1 MKPFRIAL
9 LLALGCS
16 AAALAA
22 SPQDFR
28 AGIELLPEDGRPVA
42 ELSLPDAV
50 YQGVTRADLGDLGV
64 FNAQGTPVPFAL
76 CAAPPRP
83 AVQPADVVLPVFPLR
98 TAKAAAAAASVKV
111 ESGGAVNVEVQPA
124 APAVSAGEG
133 GGATEVGAYVIDARA
148 AAGTLGAIRIRWRS
162 ADGASELHVR
172 VEDSDDLDQW
182 QTLVP
187 QATLV
192 QAGTGGQTL
201 QRERIVLPVGNRA
214 YLRIT
219 RNDAGPAPW
228 LDEVLGELRPT
239 AAQGPA
245 ALWFE
250 AVRQPPDAAHGFPF
264 DAARL
269 APVASAHIT
278 LPSPN
283 MTLQLALQSRP
294 RADGSWRTVWSGTV
308 YSVGAGPDERHSE
321 DPRFAA
327 DSDRYWRIQVLQGAD
342 SLGGAVPDLRLGFE
356 PARLRFLVQGD
367 GPFLLAY
374 GSGRAPITPSPG
386 CDGLLRGLPQVELQ
400 SMIGAVR
407 LGAGRSLGGAA
418 ALQPPPRPTPLRQM
432 LLWAILLA
440 GAAAVAW
447 MAMTLIRSLRR

>member
-1 MKPFRIAL
+1 MKPIRIAL
-9 LLALGCS
+9 LLALGWS
-16 AAALAA
+16 AAAAA
-22 SPQDFR
+22 ATPQDFR
-28 AGIELLPEDGRPVA
+28 AGIELLPENGRPVG

-64 FNAQGTPVPFAL
+64 FNAQGTPVPYAL
-76 CAAPPRP
+76 CAAPAPP

-98 TAKAAAAAASVKV
+98 TAKAAAAAASVEV
-111 ESGGAVNVEVQPA
+111 EAGGAVNVEVQPA
-124 APAVSAGEG
+124 AQPSSGGEG

-148 AAGTLGAIRIRWRS
+148 AANTLGAIRIRWRS

-192 QAGTGGQTL
+192 QAGTGGQAL
-201 QRERIVLPVGNRA
+201 QRERIPLPMGNHA

-219 RNDAGPAPW
+219 RNDAGPAPL

-239 AAQGPA
+239 APLAPE

-250 AVRQPPDAAHGFPF
+250 PARQPPDAAHGFPF

-294 RADGSWRTVWSGTV
+294 RADGNWRTVWSGTV
-308 YSVGAGPDERHSE
+308 YSIGAGPRERHSE

-342 SLGGAVPDLRLGFE
+342 SLGAAVPGLRLGFE
-356 PARLRFLVQGD
+356 PARLRFLAQGD

-374 GSGRAPITPSPG
+374 GSVRAPVMPSPG
-386 CDGLLRGLPQVELQ
+386 CNGLLQGLPQAELQ
-400 SMIGAVR
+400 SMIGAVQF
-407 LGAGRSLGGAA
+407 GAGRTLGGAA
-418 ALQPPPRPTPLRQM
+418 ALQPPPRPTPLRQI

-440 GAAAVAW
+440 GATAVAW
-447 MAMTLIRSLRR
+447 MAMALIRSLRR